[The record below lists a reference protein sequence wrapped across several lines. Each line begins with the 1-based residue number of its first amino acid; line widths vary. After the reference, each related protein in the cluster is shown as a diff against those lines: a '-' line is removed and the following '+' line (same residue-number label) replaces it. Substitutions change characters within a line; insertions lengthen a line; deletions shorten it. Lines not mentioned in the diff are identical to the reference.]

1 MRSVAIA
8 VVVGVMF
15 GGACDTSDNESE
27 QTTTT
32 FGPTTTIDIDA
43 LNATWTLSGS
53 WLIHA
58 PGATDP
64 IVGFASFNPQVNGD
78 RLVSTGYGQCFMFGG
93 QAVESDGFMQ
103 VVQIEG
109 ALDALV
115 ECDPG
120 PATETYS
127 QVVECLQTGCRPD
140 LVGDVLRLSRS
151 TGEPVA
157 DLIRTADEIPPR

>member
-1 MRSVAIA
+1 MRGVVIA
-8 VVVGVMF
+8 VVVVVML
-15 GGACDTSDNESE
+15 GGACDTGDDESQ

-43 LNATWTLSGS
+43 LNATWALSGN

-58 PGATDP
+58 PGTTDAA
-64 IVGFASFNPQVNGD
+64 VGFASFNPQVTGD
-78 RLVSTGYGQCFMFGG
+78 RYVSTGYGPCYMFSGR
-93 QAVESDGFMQ
+93 AVESDGFMQ

-109 ALDALV
+109 ALDPLV

-127 QVVECLQTGCRPD
+127 QVVECLQTGCRLD
-140 LVGDVLRLSRS
+140 LAGDVLRLSSS
-151 TGEPVA
+151 TSEPVA